1 MEPALS
7 QAEQLIDYVPEHRRV
22 VETLGW
28 QPGIWGGFFLAVGIL
43 ILSESRL
50 PLSTIKLELLGVVFF
65 VGVALACWQTAMHR
79 NRTVLVRDN
88 GLIQVFRKRRLTM
101 VVDPEEIGLE
111 KADFIL
117 MLKIGIPLLMV
128 AAIFI
133 AVGGTMLWEDRKADA
148 DNLCILALGLASAA
162 SLASASWT
170 RFFRRH
176 LRVPVKNSRWL
187 AEETVLVSP
196 SQYRHLFALSQDS
209 EPL

>member
-1 MEPALS
+1 M
-7 QAEQLIDYVPEHRRV
+7 

-28 QPGIWGGFFLAVGIL
+28 QPGIWGGFFLVTGIL

-50 PLSTIKLELLGVVFF
+50 PLSTVKLELLGVVFF
-65 VGVALACWQTAMHR
+65 VGVVLACWQMMMHR

-88 GLIQVFRKRRLTM
+88 GLIQVFRKRRFDMAL
-101 VVDPEEIGLE
+101 DPEEIGLE

-117 MLKIGIPLLMV
+117 MLKIGVPLLMC

-133 AVGGTMLWEDRKADA
+133 AVGGTMVWEDKTANA
-148 DNLCILALGLASAA
+148 DNLCILALGVASGA
-162 SLASASWT
+162 SLVSASWT

-196 SQYRHLFALSQDS
+196 SQYRHLFPPPEEGESL
-209 EPL
+209 

>member
-1 MEPALS
+1 MDPALS
-7 QAEQLIDYVPEHRRV
+7 RAAQLLDYVPEHRRV

-28 QPGIWGGFFLAVGIL
+28 QPGIWGGFFLVVGIL

-50 PLSTIKLELLGVVFF
+50 PLSTITLQLLGVVFF
-65 VGVALACWQTAMHR
+65 VGVILACWQMAMHR
-79 NRTVLVRDN
+79 NRTALVRDN
-88 GLIQVFRKRRLTM
+88 GLIQVFRKRRLDM

-111 KADFIL
+111 KADFVL
-117 MLKIGIPLLMV
+117 MLKIGVPLLMC
-128 AAIFI
+128 AAGFI
-133 AVGGTMLWEDRKADA
+133 AVGGTMLWEGKRANA
-148 DNLCILALGLASAA
+148 DNLCILALGLASGA

-196 SQYRHLFALSQDS
+196 SQYRHLFPLPEDS
-209 EPL
+209 EPF

>member
-1 MEPALS
+1 MDPALS

-28 QPGIWGGFFLAVGIL
+28 QPGIWGGFFLVVGIL

-50 PLSTIKLELLGVVFF
+50 PLSTITLELLGVVFF
-65 VGVALACWQTAMHR
+65 VGVVLACWQMAMHR
-79 NRTVLVRDN
+79 NRTVLVRDS
-88 GLIQVFRKRRLTM
+88 GLIRVFRKRRLDM

-111 KADFIL
+111 KADFVL
-117 MLKIGIPLLMV
+117 MLKIGVPLLMC
-128 AAIFI
+128 AAGFI
-133 AVGGTMLWEDRKADA
+133 AVGGTLLWEDKKANA
-148 DNLCILALGLASAA
+148 DNLCILALGLASGA

-176 LRVPVKNSRWL
+176 LRVPVKNSRWF

-196 SQYRHLFALSQDS
+196 SQYRHLFPLPEDS
-209 EPL
+209 EPF

>member
-1 MEPALS
+1 MDPALS
-7 QAEQLIDYVPEHRRV
+7 RPEQLLDYVPEHRRV

-28 QPGIWGGFFLAVGIL
+28 QPGIWGGFFLVVGIL

-50 PLSTIKLELLGVVFF
+50 PLSTVTLELLGVVFF
-65 VGVALACWQTAMHR
+65 VGVVLACWQIRMHR

-88 GLIQVFRKRRLTM
+88 GVIEVFRKRRLDM

-117 MLKIGIPLLMV
+117 MLKIGIPLLMC

-133 AVGGTMLWEDRKADA
+133 GVGGTMLWEEKKANA
-148 DNLCILALGLASAA
+148 DIFCILSLGLASGV
-162 SLASASWT
+162 SLASAAWT

-196 SQYRHLFALSQDS
+196 SQYRHLFPAPEEN